1 MPLNIGLDCR
11 FLRRPIC
18 DLTDLLECLRN
29 PGSDACKRARDCH
42 RGWLEVRWLCRILP
56 QLVPP
61 IPLPRPDPPPF
72 SGLVEGDPD
81 PWMIDPHPWPIK
93 PRFELMR
100 NAFDADLELDL
111 LAPSRF
117 HRDESALPS
126 AVAFIR
132 KERLVPE
139 AARNLAKRLRETSD
153 LLEKEAELM
162 EKHAG

>member
-1 MPLNIGLDCR
+1 MPLNIGLGCR

-18 DLTDLLECLRN
+18 DPGDLWECLHI

-56 QLVPP
+56 LLVPP
-61 IPLPRPDPPPF
+61 ISF
-72 SGLVEGDPD
+72 SFLDLTEGDPD
-81 PWMIDPHPWPIK
+81 LRRGDPHI
-93 PRFELMR
+93 ELMR
-100 NAFDADLELDL
+100 NAFDADQDLDL
-111 LAPSRF
+111 LAPSKF

-139 AARNLAKRLRETSD
+139 AARNLAKRLREAAD